1 MKAFATNAIAPQGVL
16 WDMDGVL
23 IDSERLVRD
32 AFIDVMAN
40 GGPVPDAPQRY
51 LETIGL
57 NRGGLIDW
65 FSQFVNT
72 SESAE
77 YWIDQTYNGFLERAK
92 TELELKP
99 GVIAALDHVRA
110 LGLPQLV
117 VTSTRTEA
125 AQMKL
130 SQLGVLDRFEGVLG
144 GDQVSQG
151 KPHPEPYLRGSDW
164 LKLAPGEAVAVE
176 DSANGVRSALAAG
189 CQVLHVPDLIETD
202 PSWHGQLSVLPSLV
216 DFPSWFNSRREHA

>member
-1 MKAFATNAIAPQGVL
+1 MTATAVQGVL

-32 AFIDVMAN
+32 VFINVMAN
-40 GGPVPDAPQRY
+40 GGPVPNASQRY

-57 NRGGLIDW
+57 NRGGLIEW
-65 FSQFVNT
+65 FLQFVD
-72 SESAE
+72 SKESAE
-77 YWIDQTYNGFLERAK
+77 YWIDQTGDGFLERAK

-99 GVIAALDHVRA
+99 GVVAALDHVRE

-117 VTSTRTEA
+117 VTSTRTET

-130 SQLGVLDRFEGVLG
+130 SQMGVLDRFDGVLG

-151 KPHPEPYLRGSDW
+151 KPHPEPYLRGSER
-164 LKLAPGEAVAVE
+164 LQLAPGAVVAVE

-189 CQVLHVPDLIETD
+189 CQVVHVPDLIATD
-202 PSWHGQLSVLPSLV
+202 PAWHGQLSVLDSLV
-216 DFPSWFNSRREHA
+216 EFPAWFNARRALA

>member
-1 MKAFATNAIAPQGVL
+1 MTATAVQGVL

-32 AFIDVMAN
+32 VFINVMAN
-40 GGPVPDAPQRY
+40 GGPVPNASQRY

-57 NRGGLIDW
+57 NRGGLIEW
-65 FSQFVNT
+65 FLQFVD
-72 SESAE
+72 SQESAE
-77 YWIDQTYNGFLERAK
+77 YWIDQTGDGFLERAK

-99 GVIAALDHVRA
+99 GVVAALDHVRE

-117 VTSTRTEA
+117 VTSTRTET

-130 SQLGVLDRFEGVLG
+130 SQMGVLDRFDGVLG

-151 KPHPEPYLRGSDW
+151 KPHPEPYLRGSER
-164 LKLAPGEAVAVE
+164 LQLAPGAVVAVE

-189 CQVLHVPDLIETD
+189 CQVVHVPDLIATD
-202 PSWHGQLSVLPSLV
+202 PAWHGQLSVLDSLV
-216 DFPSWFNSRREHA
+216 EFPAWFNARRAQA

>member
-1 MKAFATNAIAPQGVL
+1 MSFVAFQSAPQGVL

-32 AFIDVMAN
+32 AFVEVNTN
-40 GGPVPDAPQRY
+40 GGPVPDAAQRY

-57 NRGGLIDW
+57 NRTGLIDW
-65 FSQFVNT
+65 FGQFVDT
-72 SESAE
+72 QELAE
-77 YWIDQTYNGFLERAK
+77 YWIDQTHYGFLERAK

-99 GVIAALDHVRA
+99 GVEAALDHVRS
-110 LGLPQLV
+110 LGLPQMV
-117 VTSTRTEA
+117 VTSSRTEV

-130 SQLGVLDRFEGVLG
+130 SHLGVLDRFDGVLG
-144 GDQVSQG
+144 GDQVKQG
-151 KPHPEPYLRGSDW
+151 KPHPEPYLRGSE
-164 LKLAPGEAVAVE
+164 LLSLEPGRALAVE

-189 CQVLHVPDLIETD
+189 CHVLHVPDLIATD

-216 DFPSWFNSRREHA
+216 EFPKWFDALGEGQ